1 MTILS
6 EILKII
12 AEDFKEAFTL
22 FTAIVFMVTGIF
34 MFFVEAQSM
43 EQKNLKAERLLLK
56 ILGVIYTIGSLVI
69 YIIFISR

>member
-1 MTILS
+1 MTVLS

-12 AEDFKEAFTL
+12 AGDFKEAFTL

-34 MFFVEAQSM
+34 MFLVEARSM
-43 EQKNLKAERLLLK
+43 EQKNLKAERLLLR
-56 ILGVIYTIGSLVI
+56 ILGVIYTIGSLLT